1 MSDFIEIPASGLSEA
16 ALAGLI
22 EEFVSRYGTDYGDIE
37 MSLAT
42 KAEQVRLALANGDAK
57 IVFDAAMQQTHIVTA
72 EQLRDGL
79 I

>member
-16 ALAGLI
+16 ALTGLI
-22 EEFVSRYGTDYGDIE
+22 EEFVSRDGTDYGDVE
-37 MSLAT
+37 MSLVA
-42 KAEQVRLALANGDAK
+42 KVEQVRLALASGDAK
-57 IVFDAAMQQTHIVTA
+57 IIFNAAMQQTHIVTA